1 MSSFYSYFYSK
12 FFIERYKFVGV
23 KPLPEE
29 EALAKGANFLSEA
42 FIFSVAGIVMT
53 LEVWR
58 SDYQSSVKAAAAKVQ
73 EAEKNKILDERF
85 KELITM
91 IDDIKE
97 SLPLESQKKYERI
110 KKIRN
115 GEPIPIELEPIPTPE
130 PKVEQKVEIEKTL
143 NKTPSFWTWMV
154 SFFS

>member
-1 MSSFYSYFYSK
+1 
-12 FFIERYKFVGV
+12 
-23 KPLPEE
+23 
-29 EALAKGANFLSEA
+29 
-42 FIFSVAGIVMT
+42 MT